1 MDQNVNENYSNF
13 LADRDIRMMCYKKI
27 YGYAL
32 LFTWIL
38 FLVHTSTI
46 SSEIG
51 S

>member
-38 FLVHTSTI
+38 FLVRTTI